1 MHSAEAISNL
11 QFIIEAMPDGILVI
25 DEDEKIVTYN
35 QKYREIWPVPD
46 EILATRDNMKMMH
59 FAARLIKNPDRFIA
73 DTKRYHSSVRKEYFD
88 ILELNDGRFIER
100 HSTPRQKEG
109 TLFNRILTFRDVTSR
124 VRAERQSQ
132 ESELRF
138 KQIFSSDMIG
148 MVVTGAHGRVLAA
161 NDYFLNLIGY
171 DREEIQSGKVD
182 WHTITAPEYIETT
195 REVIADVQSL
205 RRRVYEKEYVRKD
218 GKRVSALVGVSAVE
232 ELQNQM
238 VAFVLDITERKR
250 AEENLRTSDA
260 QFRAI
265 FEGGAFGVTLF
276 GIDGKFITCNPAIC
290 EMLGYTEDEL
300 KRIGIRGISDP
311 DEFPDQ
317 NERLLEDLI
326 SGRIEKF
333 ELDKCYVRKDGSKVW
348 AYLIVSLV
356 RDSAGTPLFGV
367 GLVIDRDRQKKTEEE
382 LKLSEQ
388 RFRAVFE
395 AAPAGVILGNLTG
408 NFTRCNSAACQ
419 MLGYTEEELIRLGPK
434 GIALQEDHEWI
445 DRLVEALST
454 GTHDKREAEKRIVR
468 KDGGLS
474 WVSVAASLVRDSAG
488 TPLFSVNVLVDI
500 TGRKTAEEAMLN
512 AVRLRDE
519 FIAVA
524 SHELRTPIT
533 PLRLQNHLLKRHLT
547 VGQFASYPQAAS
559 VLKMIDA
566 SEQQLDHLVRL
577 IEDMLNAS
585 RISSGRLALSLEDV
599 NLSDVVENTIDR
611 HEHELVKAGCPVK
624 IDLAPNAVGRW
635 DRHRLEQVLT
645 NLLTNA
651 AKYGRG
657 KPIDVAVSVDSTQA
671 YLSVR
676 DYGIGIAKEDQLKI
690 FEQFERVAPVNAY
703 GGFGLGLYIAR
714 QIVSAHGGTIRVDS
728 ELGKGSMFTITLPR

>member
-1 MHSAEAISNL
+1 
-11 QFIIEAMPDGILVI
+11 
-25 DEDEKIVTYN
+25 
-35 QKYREIWPVPD
+35 
-46 EILATRDNMKMMH
+46 
-59 FAARLIKNPDRFIA
+59 
-73 DTKRYHSSVRKEYFD
+73 
-88 ILELNDGRFIER
+88 
-100 HSTPRQKEG
+100 
-109 TLFNRILTFRDVTSR
+109 
-124 VRAERQSQ
+124 
-132 ESELRF
+132 
-138 KQIFSSDMIG
+138 
-148 MVVTGAHGRVLAA
+148 
-161 NDYFLNLIGY
+161 
-171 DREEIQSGKVD
+171 
-182 WHTITAPEYIETT
+182 
-195 REVIADVQSL
+195 
-205 RRRVYEKEYVRKD
+205 
-218 GKRVSALVGVSAVE
+218 
-232 ELQNQM
+232 
-238 VAFVLDITERKR
+238 
-250 AEENLRTSDA
+250 
-260 QFRAI
+260 
-265 FEGGAFGVTLF
+265 
-276 GIDGKFITCNPAIC
+276 
-290 EMLGYTEDEL
+290 
-300 KRIGIRGISDP
+300 
-311 DEFPDQ
+311 
-317 NERLLEDLI
+317 
-326 SGRIEKF
+326 
-333 ELDKCYVRKDGSKVW
+333 
-348 AYLIVSLV
+348 
-356 RDSAGTPLFGV
+356 
-367 GLVIDRDRQKKTEEE
+367 
-382 LKLSEQ
+382 
-388 RFRAVFE
+388 
-395 AAPAGVILGNLTG
+395 
-408 NFTRCNSAACQ
+408 
-419 MLGYTEEELIRLGPK
+419 
-434 GIALQEDHEWI
+434 
-445 DRLVEALST
+445 
-454 GTHDKREAEKRIVR
+454 
-468 KDGGLS
+468 
-474 WVSVAASLVRDSAG
+474 
-488 TPLFSVNVLVDI
+488 
-500 TGRKTAEEAMLN
+500 MLN